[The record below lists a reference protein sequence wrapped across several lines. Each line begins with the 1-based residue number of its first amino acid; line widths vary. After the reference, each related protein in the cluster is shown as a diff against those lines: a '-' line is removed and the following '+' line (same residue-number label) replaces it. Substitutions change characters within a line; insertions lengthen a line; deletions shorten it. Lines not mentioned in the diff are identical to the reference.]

1 TRRPS
6 SREGGGGRR
15 RRRRGRREGREERE
29 RKGAAWIP
37 YFPEPAWSAHSA
49 ALRVPASQPWP
60 APRTSSSSFGLGTP
74 RPLPP
79 APARLGQRP
88 PPAPTRPPPRLSG
101 LPPGTRALAPSFLP
115 SFLPLRPPSLSRSPS
130 RVPIVSVPFPV
141 GPRLA
146 LPRLSLALP
155 GSPAAA
161 VSPRRGSPSRRC
173 PGSSPRSPRRPSE
186 GAPAPGEGKSGR
198 ARPRPAPRPSPAR
211 RGRTGKMNNGGK
223 AEKENTP
230 NEANLQ
236 EEEVRTLF
244 VSGLPLD
251 IKPRE
256 LYLLFRPFKGYEGS
270 LIKLTSKQPVG
281 FVSFDSRSEA
291 EAAKN
296 ALNGI
301 RFDPEIPQTLR
312 LEFAKANTKMAK
324 NKLVGTPNPSTPLPN
339 TVPQF
344 IAREPYE
351 LTVPALYPSSPEVW
365 APYPLYP
372 AELAPALPP
381 PAFTYPAS
389 LHAQMRWLP
398 PSEATSQ
405 GWKSRQ
411 FC

>member
-1 TRRPS
+1 
-6 SREGGGGRR
+6 
-15 RRRRGRREGREERE
+15 
-29 RKGAAWIP
+29 
-37 YFPEPAWSAHSA
+37 
-49 ALRVPASQPWP
+49 
-60 APRTSSSSFGLGTP
+60 
-74 RPLPP
+74 
-79 APARLGQRP
+79 
-88 PPAPTRPPPRLSG
+88 
-101 LPPGTRALAPSFLP
+101 
-115 SFLPLRPPSLSRSPS
+115 
-130 RVPIVSVPFPV
+130 
-141 GPRLA
+141 
-146 LPRLSLALP
+146 
-155 GSPAAA
+155 
-161 VSPRRGSPSRRC
+161 
-173 PGSSPRSPRRPSE
+173 
-186 GAPAPGEGKSGR
+186 
-198 ARPRPAPRPSPAR
+198 
-211 RGRTGKMNNGGK
+211 MNNGGK

-389 LHAQMRWLP
+389 LHAQVIYTPRPRLHSPPHRSPFKPGSPEHTVQLTPLQLTEP
-398 PSEATSQ
+398 PSRDERSPPSPVDTAPGSEDHLTAMTSPTA
-405 GWKSRQ
+405 
-411 FC
+411 

>member
-1 TRRPS
+1 MREMNLNNS
-6 SREGGGGRR
+6 WSRE
-15 RRRRGRREGREERE
+15 
-29 RKGAAWIP
+29 AAW
-37 YFPEPAWSAHSA
+37 
-49 ALRVPASQPWP
+49 
-60 APRTSSSSFGLGTP
+60 
-74 RPLPP
+74 
-79 APARLGQRP
+79 
-88 PPAPTRPPPRLSG
+88 LSG
-101 LPPGTRALAPSFLP
+101 L
-115 SFLPLRPPSLSRSPS
+115 
-130 RVPIVSVPFPV
+130 
-141 GPRLA
+141 
-146 LPRLSLALP
+146 
-155 GSPAAA
+155 
-161 VSPRRGSPSRRC
+161 
-173 PGSSPRSPRRPSE
+173 
-186 GAPAPGEGKSGR
+186 
-198 ARPRPAPRPSPAR
+198 
-211 RGRTGKMNNGGK
+211 
-223 AEKENTP
+223 
-230 NEANLQ
+230 EASWDQ
-236 EEEVRTLF
+236 VRTLF

-389 LHAQMRWLP
+389 LHAQVPSPSPAVRLCPRPLLYHLSQEGSSNSALCLVSKWIQMHKAISHGAELGTFNQVDKASLNPFVLSLAFHFGNLMKKMGLQVLLSRMRWLP